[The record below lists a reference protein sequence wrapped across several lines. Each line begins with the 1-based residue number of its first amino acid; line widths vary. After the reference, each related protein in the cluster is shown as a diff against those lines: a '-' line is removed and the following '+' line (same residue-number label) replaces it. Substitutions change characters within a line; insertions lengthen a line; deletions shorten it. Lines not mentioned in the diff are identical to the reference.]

1 MSEITIL
8 YKAITM
14 INTKTGSIIMLEN
27 YVKLEYVRSLYFNF
41 HIEINCEYKEEN
53 ALSILLDNAEEKQ
66 EEFRLIF
73 ILSTSA
79 PL

>member
-1 MSEITIL
+1 ML
-8 YKAITM
+8 KDITM
-14 INTKTGSIIMLEN
+14 IDTEAGSIIMLEN

-41 HIEINCEYKEEN
+41 HIEINCEHKEEN

>member
-1 MSEITIL
+1 MVVTLINI
-8 YKAITM
+8 KAC
-14 INTKTGSIIMLEN
+14 SIIILEN
-27 YVKLEYVRSLYFNF
+27 HLQLEYVRSLYFNF
-41 HIEINCEYKEEN
+41 HIEINCEHKEEN
-53 ALSILLDNAEEKQ
+53 ALGILLDNAEEKQ

>member
-1 MSEITIL
+1 MVVTLINI
-8 YKAITM
+8 KAC
-14 INTKTGSIIMLEN
+14 SIIILEN
-27 YVKLEYVRSLYFNF
+27 HLQLEYVRSLYFNF

>member
-1 MSEITIL
+1 
-8 YKAITM
+8 M
-14 INTKTGSIIMLEN
+14 IDTKTGLIIMLEN
-27 YVKLEYVRSLYFNF
+27 YVKLEYVRSLFFNF
-41 HIEINCEYKEEN
+41 HIEMNSEHKEEN

>member
-8 YKAITM
+8 YKAIQLR
-14 INTKTGSIIMLEN
+14 KTGSIIKLED
-27 YVKLEYVRSLYFNF
+27 YVKLKYVQSLYFNF
-41 HIEINCEYKEEN
+41 HIEINCEHKEEN